1 MAWQRPGIECEALQ
15 PSKAGEDGVFTE
27 ALSSE
32 GGGRTCLGTDLL
44 SSWGFTVV
52 LHSDAPHPPP
62 CPVHPVCLMDA
73 YLSSSLSTGVISS
86 VESFLFHLPREDWSW
101 PLADV
106 HTCPL
111 HTFVYMSLTHAFSFS
126 GLLAY
131 FSWPP
136 LGQCI
141 PQGAG
146 PIIFPL

>member
-1 MAWQRPGIECEALQ
+1 MAWQRPGIEREALQ

-32 GGGRTCLGTDLL
+32 GGGWTCLGTDLL
-44 SSWGFTVV
+44 SSWCFTVV
-52 LHSDAPHPPP
+52 LHSDAPCPPP